1 MKMLILCV
9 LQKHSWLILWDK
21 ETFAAQAERTK
32 NTKKAKAQKKHTTK
46 MKKTKKKLSMQ

>member
-9 LQKHSWLILWDK
+9 LQKHSWLILRDK

-32 NTKKAKAQKKHTTK
+32 KAKVQKQHTIK